1 MPEKA
6 VKCKGKEAVYTCI
19 IGTMRLASM
28 VGERHGRRM
37 VRHVFFCVFIV
48 ISTVKVFAADEVT
61 DAGKTAAA
69 FYDRYLSSK
78 VSSGV
83 PTRSQ
88 LASLKPV
95 VSKELFSLLES
106 ANKAERYYK
115 KKNRGNV
122 PPLVEGDLFTS
133 LFEGAVSYELKPC
146 ETKKGLAQCLVTL
159 KYVDPGDKSVVSW
172 NDRLF
177 LVKAGSRW
185 LVDDIEYLGD
195 WQFMHKGR
203 LKSLLQQVLKDSR
216 E

>member
-1 MPEKA
+1 MRDRELVSDIVYYEEGPVRLLALA
-6 VKCKGKEAVYTCI
+6 VLFLGSV
-19 IGTMRLASM
+19 
-28 VGERHGRRM
+28 
-37 VRHVFFCVFIV
+37 
-48 ISTVKVFAADEVT
+48 VFAADDVT
-61 DAGKTAAA
+61 DAGKAAEA
-69 FYDRYLSSK
+69 FYNLYLNMK

-83 PTRSQ
+83 PTRNQ
-88 LASLKPV
+88 LEFLKPV

-115 KKNRGNV
+115 KKNRGKV

-146 ETKKGLAQCLVTL
+146 ETKNGSAQCMVAL
-159 KYVDPGDKSVVSW
+159 KYVDPGDRSVVSW

-203 LKSLLQQVLKDSR
+203 LKALLQQVLKDSR